1 MINSQND
8 LLTTSNDSS
17 SRSSISGCDVRNGTI
32 SLYIKQQDF
41 LKSLVV
47 ILE

>member
-8 LLTTSNDSS
+8 LLTTSNNSSS
-17 SRSSISGCDVRNGTI
+17 SRSSSISDCDVRNGTI

-41 LKSLVV
+41 LKS
-47 ILE
+47 

>member
-8 LLTTSNDSS
+8 LLTTSNNSSS

-41 LKSLVV
+41 LKS
-47 ILE
+47 